1 MDLNNSESKPNL
13 EIEGCIQK
21 TLDGDLLLA
30 IEVQPN
36 SSRAEITGI
45 NMWRGRLQVAVKA
58 PALRGA
64 ANSAVVVVLSENIGI
79 SKDNLEITQGQ
90 TSRQKM
96 IQITGIEAATL
107 VEKIDSIITAL
118 KKNDDEV

>member
-1 MDLNNSESKPNL
+1 LNNSESKPNL

-45 NMWRGRLQVAVKA
+45 NTWRGRLQVAVKA

-79 SKDNLEITQGQ
+79 SKDNLEITQGH

-96 IQITGIEAATL
+96 IQITGIESATL